1 MLLLLRDMQNK
12 DKLMYFVYKVDIRS
26 NKNIATDIFID
37 RKEAEKCLHEHIKA
51 ETDKFIKWD
60 MMRVTLELAKW
71 WVDYWNEQMKD

>member
-1 MLLLLRDMQNK
+1 MQNK

-26 NKNIATDIFID
+26 NKKIATDIFID

-51 ETDKFIKWD
+51 ETDKFIKWG